1 MVRLPEGP
9 VVMVVKAEASTLTV
23 VYVDV
28 KTEDTACLV
37 DGKTEDWLRGGDN
50 QRHRLSA
57 A

>member
-1 MVRLPEGP
+1 M
-9 VVMVVKAEASTLTV
+9 VMVVKVEASTLTV

-28 KTEDTACLV
+28 KTEDPTCLV
-37 DGKTEDWLRGGDN
+37 GGKIEDSLRGGDN